1 MKEKRTNHLLWAIP
15 VTAVVAATVGF
26 GVGVGLAYPEQE
38 LNGCYA
44 ALDYAEDAFVHL
56 DEFAKASAESVDAV
70 RNDDLLAVSEVTGDF
85 KILHSDIDK
94 TRESFY
100 ASYDICVGFY

>member
-1 MKEKRTNHLLWAIP
+1 MKKVSMPLFVTLLS
-15 VTAVVAATVGF
+15 VTAVVFSAIFFIVGAGF
-26 GVGVGLAYPEQE
+26 AYPQQE

-85 KILHSDIDK
+85 KVLHSDIDE

-100 ASYDICVGFY
+100 ASYDICVGF